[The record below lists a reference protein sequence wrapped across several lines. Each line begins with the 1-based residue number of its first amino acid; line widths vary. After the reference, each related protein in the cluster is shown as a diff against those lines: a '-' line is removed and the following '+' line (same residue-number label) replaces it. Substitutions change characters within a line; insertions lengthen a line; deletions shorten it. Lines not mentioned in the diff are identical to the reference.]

1 MGNILA
7 MPMHEDE
14 YAAQWCETLRCYSY
28 PTVTFDFR
36 SEQEGHHEDMRGVE
50 GCIGRL
56 LRSDDLRDVR
66 DGLSCVLYWGFARQG
81 VRDHRV
87 SDFRGRVESPA
98 DERLARFSESV
109 RHMSRMPPSAAE
121 FLVALKRLKL
131 PQFSQMSFT
140 TKILMFLDPDSYP
153 VLDLRIAKAYA
164 NRPEFP
170 PLQGL
175 TIRTSIPLTAKNR
188 TCYGEFACWARRIAA
203 RVNGISGSPRHDLR
217 AVDVE
222 RALFTLVDRGQDD
235 KARVLLEESA

>member
-1 MGNILA
+1 
-7 MPMHEDE
+7 MPLHADE
-14 YAAQWCETLRCYSY
+14 YAARWCEALRCYSY

-36 SEQEGHHEDMRGVE
+36 NERERRHEDIRGVE
-50 GCIGRL
+50 RCIGSL
-56 LRSDDLRDVR
+56 LRSDVLRDVR

-87 SDFRGRVESPA
+87 SDFRDRVQPME
-98 DERLARFSESV
+98 DERLARFRESV
-109 RHMSRMPPSAAE
+109 HQMLRTSPSAADS
-121 FLVALKRLKL
+121 LVALTRLEL

-175 TIRTSIPLTAKNR
+175 TIRRTSIPITAQNR
-188 TCYGEFACWARRIAA
+188 TCYDKFARWARRIAA
-203 RVNGISGSPRHDLR
+203 RVNATSGSPRHDLR

-222 RALFTLVDRGQDD
+222 RALFTLVDLRQEDD
-235 KARVLLEESA
+235 AQALLEEPTTE

>member
-1 MGNILA
+1 
-7 MPMHEDE
+7 MPLTENE
-14 YAAQWCETLRCYSY
+14 YAARWCEALRCYSY
-28 PTVTFDFR
+28 PTVSFDFR
-36 SEQEGHHEDMRGVE
+36 SKQERRHEDMCGVE
-50 GCIGRL
+50 RHIGSL

-81 VRDHRV
+81 IRDYRV
-87 SDFRGRVESPA
+87 SDFRNRVKSTA
-98 DERLARFSESV
+98 DARLARFRESV
-109 RHMSRMPPSAAE
+109 RHMSTPSPSAAE
-121 FLVALKRLKL
+121 YLVALRWLKL

-175 TIRTSIPLTAKNR
+175 TIWTSIPITAGNR
-188 TCYGEFACWARRIAA
+188 TCYERFVRWARRIAA
-203 RVNGISGSPRHDLR
+203 RVNATSGSPRHDLR

-222 RALFTLVDRGQDD
+222 RALFTLVDLGQEDD
-235 KARVLLEESA
+235 ARVLLGQPSLGCRV